1 MMRMMQRLRSHS
13 GFLLLEVMVGMGV
26 FVLFIAAV
34 GMTML
39 YGQEGTIMA
48 GDRARATYLSEQ
60 AMEAARAIRDQSFA
74 ALTPGQH
81 GWKINGTVWSFTGSH
96 VTFTGSYS
104 TSMTVSTIASDAVA
118 LTARTVWKHGYN
130 RSGSVVLTSELTD
143 WRSTRSVGNWSSLTV
158 DGTYTPGG
166 TPGFTDLA
174 LFSGAY
180 VFAATTSSPG
190 IYVIDTQT
198 TASPTRINSSFSLG
212 TGAHDVVIRGNVLFV
227 ATDDPSQEIRS
238 YRISNPAT
246 FSSAQ
251 LLASYDVPGSARVRS
266 LALNGN
272 TLYAGA
278 TASSTAGEAEFYA
291 FRVSSGGTI
300 TLLDSVDDNSGT
312 VSQIALSD
320 TFAYLASTHDSG
332 ELRVVN
338 VESGSNITLLGG
350 YNLSDRTLD
359 GLAIAVAGTSAIL
372 GTQKGT
378 GIQEVVMFHT
388 ENGGIPV
395 PPPGPW
401 YHEGSGSIVSI
412 DTDPRKCVAFM
423 AAQSGRKALQVM
435 NMRDTSTLA
444 ELATY
449 TSTSGLGNS
458 VLYDMRR
465 DRLLFLTDQSFIIF
479 RPGATTG
486 TCP

>member
-1 MMRMMQRLRSHS
+1 MMHRLNTPRS

-26 FVLFIAAV
+26 FVLFVAAV
-34 GMTML
+34 GLTLL

-74 ALTPGQH
+74 SLTAGQH
-81 GWKINGTVWSFTGSH
+81 GWRINGTVWSFTGSQ
-96 VTFTGSYS
+96 VIFTGSYT
-104 TSMTVSTIASDAVA
+104 TSITVSTIASDAVG

-130 RSGSVVLTSELTD
+130 RSGTILLTSELTD
-143 WRSTRSVGNWSSLTV
+143 WRSTRTVGDWSSLTV

-166 TPGFTDLA
+166 TPGFTDLS
-174 LFSGAY
+174 LFSGSY

-190 IYVIDTQT
+190 IYVINT
-198 TASPTRINSSFSLG
+198 TTTTSPTRINSSFSLG
-212 TGAHDVVIRGNVLFV
+212 EGAYDTVIRGSVLFV
-227 ATDDPSQEIRS
+227 ATTDPSQEIRA
-238 YRISNPAT
+238 YRISNPTT

-251 LLASYDVPGSARVRS
+251 LLASYNVPGSSRIRS
-266 LALNGN
+266 LALNGT

-278 TASSTAGEAEFYA
+278 TVNGTAGQDEFYA

-300 TLLDSVDDNSGT
+300 TLLDSIDDSADVTGIAVSGT
-312 VSQIALSD
+312 S
-320 TFAYLASTHDSG
+320 AYLSSTLDTG
-332 ELRVVN
+332 ELRVVD
-338 VESGSNITLLGG
+338 VESGSNLALLGG
-350 YNLSDRTLD
+350 YNVSDRTLD
-359 GLAIAVAGTSAIL
+359 GLAIAVSGTAAIL
-372 GTQKGT
+372 GTEKGT
-378 GIQEVVMFHT
+378 SIQEVVMFHR

-412 DTDPRKCVAFM
+412 DTDPRKCVAFL
-423 AAQSGRKALQVM
+423 ASQSGRKALQVM
-435 NMRDTSTLA
+435 NMRNTSTLA

-449 TSTSGLGNS
+449 TSTSGFGNA

-465 DRLLFLTDQSFIIF
+465 DRVLFLTDQSFIIF
-479 RPGATTG
+479 RPGTTTG